1 MNKEAKKIIYLA
13 SIFVLLTTVFFFG
26 LRLLL
31 NAVESFKMPSLNGN
45 SLSSSSSQAETT
57 TTTQPIALGEEQ
69 EQDEE
74 QPKKE
79 NSSISLSSLT
89 KQPRSLNTKKLLG
102 LALIIAAFFTY
113 KAMINYEQTHGLDDL
128 KGEER
133 WAKRRELRKTY
144 IECNEKDIA
153 HLEKAG
159 TPIAHYT
166 NTYYIEPSV
175 KHNLIIGTTGSGKTQ
190 THVLQSIK
198 LIAESA
204 DKQNFIIN
212 DPKGEILQ
220 DTYSILNKE
229 GYRVVIFNLKDAE
242 VSSGWNPLTFVINEY
257 VRCRQENKDLSKVA
271 EYVDTICYTLTH
283 NDKSDPIWPS
293 SAKSSLSAMILYLI
307 ETAYEF
313 DERNKE
319 AIVAGNIKSRLDK
332 VTFYSAFKLFSIFGG
347 EYTYRQEG
355 EYTKKLNAL
364 DELFKQL
371 PVSSLA
377 SAAYTTTRFADGEM
391 RSSIW
396 ATVADNTTVFARD
409 VGIAKI
415 TAHTEID
422 LDNLIENS
430 DKPFAV
436 YMLLPDDRPSRHIL
450 ATMFIDQAYLSIIEY
465 LSRNRIQ
472 ALPRRINFILDEFA
486 NMPKISGMDNKI
498 TVSRSR
504 NVQWWL
510 YIQGLSQLE
519 ATYDKSAKTIREN
532 CPNIIYIYS
541 GDEDTNKYIEGL
553 LGSST
558 LMYHTYSGKLS
569 EEQSRSQS
577 YEGKPLKNI
586 NQLRRL
592 QMGET
597 ITISHRQRPVLSKFD
612 FYYKL
617 GVDKTDIDSVFADV
631 PDFDLDKSLYPLTD
645 FTVLLPAEFEEFRQ
659 RIASDPLYSE
669 KTNEEAEPENRNTN
683 TAPEEVIGGDAP
695 DSSDGGG
702 GGLAA
707 YIGNRPSDEQPT
719 VTAYNPMELQS
730 SDGKQQ
736 EQVTDSLMAI
746 LGANHA
752 LNQTVSAEQIISK
765 VDGYTGG
772 SLSEA
777 VNSGNFARARQEY
790 RRLCAKNRLSADEEQ
805 ILGSYIESQISNKAP
820 ADSARKI

>member
-69 EQDEE
+69 DEE

-79 NSSISLSSLT
+79 GSGISLSSLT

-113 KAMINYEQTHGLDDL
+113 KAMINYDQTHGLDDL

-133 WAKRRELRKTY
+133 WAKRRELDKIY
-144 IECNEKDIA
+144 VKCKEQDIPK
-153 HLEKAG
+153 LTKAG
-159 TPIAHYT
+159 TPIAHFDD
-166 NTYYIEPSV
+166 TYYIEPSV
-175 KHNLIIGTTGSGKTQ
+175 KHSIIIGTTGSGKTQ
-190 THVLQSIK
+190 THVLHSIK

-229 GYRVVIFNLKDAE
+229 GYKVVIFNLKDAE
-242 VSSGWNPLTFVINEY
+242 VSSGWNPLTFIINEY
-257 VRCRQENKDLSKVA
+257 VRCREENKDLSKVA
-271 EYVDTICYTLTH
+271 EYVDTICQTLTH

-293 SAKSSLSAMILYLI
+293 SAKSLLSAMILYCI
-307 ETAYEF
+307 ETGYEF
-313 DERNKE
+313 DERNSE
-319 AIVAGNIKSRLDK
+319 AIAAGEVKSRLDRIN
-332 VTFYSAFKLFSIFGG
+332 FYSIFKLFSLFGG
-347 EYTYRQEG
+347 EDAYRQQG

-364 DELFKQL
+364 DELFKTL

-377 SAAYTTTRFADGEM
+377 AAAYTTSRFADGDM
-391 RSSIW
+391 RSSIF
-396 ATVADNTTVFARD
+396 ATLADNINIFARD
-409 VGIAKI
+409 IGIAKI
-415 TAHTEID
+415 TSHTDID
-422 LDNLIENS
+422 LDRLIENS
-430 DKPFAV
+430 NRPFAI
-436 YMLLPDDRPSRHIL
+436 YMLLPDDRPSRYVL
-450 ATMFIDQAYLSIIEY
+450 ATMFINQAYLSIIEY
-465 LSRNRIQ
+465 LSRNRVQ
-472 ALPRRINFILDEFA
+472 TLPRRINFILDEFA

-510 YIQGLSQLE
+510 YIQGLSQLDSKYE
-519 ATYDKSAKTIREN
+519 KNSKTIREN
-532 CPNIIYIYS
+532 CPNTIYIYS
-541 GDEDTNKYIEGL
+541 ADDDTNKYIESR

-569 EEQSRSQS
+569 EEVSRSQQ
-577 YEGKPLKNI
+577 YEGKPLKNV
-586 NQLRRL
+586 NQLQRL

-597 ITISHRQRPVLSKFD
+597 ITISHRHRPVFSKFD

-617 GVDKTDIDSVFADV
+617 NVEKTDIDALFADA
-631 PDFDLDKSLYPLTD
+631 PEIDIDKMLYPLTD
-645 FTVLLPAEFEEFRQ
+645 FTAALPPEFEEFRNT
-659 RIASDPLYSE
+659 IASDPLYSE
-669 KTNEEAEPENRNTN
+669 KTNEETESENRNTD
-683 TAPEEVIGGDAP
+683 TVPEEVIGGDAP